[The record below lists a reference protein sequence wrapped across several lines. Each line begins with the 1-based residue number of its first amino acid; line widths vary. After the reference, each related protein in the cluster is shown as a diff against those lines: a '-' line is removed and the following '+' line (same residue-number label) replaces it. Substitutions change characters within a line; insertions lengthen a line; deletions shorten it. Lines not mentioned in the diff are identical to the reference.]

1 MLPTSSKLEYS
12 DVLFFC
18 FFRSLGGS
26 LRALMMRDA
35 ALGTTSTLACLFWI
49 VSLTVT
55 FSPFHSCVA
64 LAISSPTFLGDYR
77 ETMESISS
85 LLVSLE
91 CITILDS
98 QFYYFTTTKSAMTTR
113 HTQIWLVDRTSSWIT
128 NTSMTNSTQ
137 VCNCK
142 RKKRLW
148 VWHM

>member
-1 MLPTSSKLEYS
+1 
-12 DVLFFC
+12 
-18 FFRSLGGS
+18 
-26 LRALMMRDA
+26 MRDA

-113 HTQIWLVDRTSSWIT
+113 HTQI
-128 NTSMTNSTQ
+128 
-137 VCNCK
+137 
-142 RKKRLW
+142 
-148 VWHM
+148 